1 MTEAELSV
9 FARIALAFR
18 MFITVLI
25 DPAFA
30 RQAWDLYQAARPRD
44 TAASVSEPAALRE
57 TNPDSAL
64 QLLGLLQRDGRLIDF
79 LEEDVT
85 RYSDADIGAAVRVV
99 HQGCRKVLTEHFVI
113 EPVLGQGEGARV
125 TLEPGFDASSI
136 RPTGNVVGE
145 PPFTGTLVHCG
156 WRAREVKLP
165 KLVGT
170 HDTTV
175 LAEAE
180 VEL

>member
-30 RQAWDLYQAARPRD
+30 RQAWRLYQDARPRGA
-44 TAASVSEPAALRE
+44 TASVSEPATLRE

-85 RYSDADIGAAVRVV
+85 QYADADIGAAVRVV

-113 EPVLGQGEGARV
+113 EPVLGQSEGARV

-156 WRAREVKLP
+156 WRARAVKLP